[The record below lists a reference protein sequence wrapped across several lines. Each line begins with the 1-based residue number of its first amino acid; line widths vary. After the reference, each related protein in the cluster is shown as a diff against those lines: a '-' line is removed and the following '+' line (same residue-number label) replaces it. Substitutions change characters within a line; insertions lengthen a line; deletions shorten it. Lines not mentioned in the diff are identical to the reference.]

1 MTRSSSQWIAADLVA
16 ACPSLQPLA
25 ALMAGRE
32 QLAVLPTPLHHAP
45 RLSYSLGKEIWLK
58 RDDLTGTGLGGN
70 KIRKLELLAAQARAA
85 GADTL
90 VGVGAPQSNHARTVA
105 TVAAMLQLDCHLVL
119 AGQAPA
125 APSGNLLLDAL
136 MGATLHWAGTHDWA
150 ELATATDDVSAQL
163 QRIGRRV
170 FTMPVGGSV
179 PHGSAAFVAAYLEL
193 VVQCTEY
200 RVTPSAVMHASS
212 SAGTQAGL
220 HLGAVLAG
228 ELLDGVAPP
237 VIGVD
242 VAKITNPLAE
252 EVSRLVA
259 GTAELLGV
267 QQIWENAGPGRGPTV
282 LEGYLG
288 PGYAVPSGGSSAA
301 LHLLARTEGVIL
313 DPVYS
318 AKGFHAVCE
327 SDLPGPIVFWHT
339 GGTPALFATTPH

>member
-1 MTRSSSQWIAADLVA
+1 
-16 ACPSLQPLA
+16 
-25 ALMAGRE
+25 
-32 QLAVLPTPLHHAP
+32 
-45 RLSYSLGKEIWLK
+45 
-58 RDDLTGTGLGGN
+58 
-70 KIRKLELLAAQARAA
+70 
-85 GADTL
+85 
-90 VGVGAPQSNHARTVA
+90 
-105 TVAAMLQLDCHLVL
+105 VL
-119 AGQAPA
+119 AGEAPA
-125 APSGNLLLDAL
+125 APSGNLLLDDL

-150 ELATATDDVSAQL
+150 ELAAATDEVTARL
-163 QRIGRRV
+163 RRIGRRV

-200 RVTPSAVMHASS
+200 GLTPSAVVHASS

-228 ELLDGVAPP
+228 ALLGGELLDGTAPP

-242 VAKITNPLAE
+242 VAKITDPLAE
-252 EVSRLVA
+252 EVARLA
-259 GTAELLGV
+259 AETAVLLGV
-267 QQIWENAGPGRGPTV
+267 AQIWDAAGPGQAPTV

-288 PGYAVPSGGSSAA
+288 PGYALPSGGSTAA

-339 GGTPALFATTPH
+339 GGTPALFA